1 MTDGPR
7 LIVADANVYVDAVVH
22 DATKVL
28 GDPPSLAHIPSLPPR
43 TVHPSLHLLGVV
55 RDGADTGTGPGLAVS
70 DHILLMVVH
79 ALRRQDW
86 PTDAIRAY
94 AYAIRALAERS
105 AGGYYTD
112 VPRTQH
118 DCPDPEDNLILDLT
132 VHTDADLI
140 VTNDSDLLQLGRVR
154 SWKGRPIIDPYRF
167 TALADGAA
175 RWEGRP

>member
-1 MTDGPR
+1 MTGAAR
-7 LIVADANVYVDAVVH
+7 LLVADANVYVDAVTH

-43 TVHPSLHLLGVV
+43 AVHPALHLLGVV
-55 RDGADTGTGPGLAVS
+55 RDGSETGAGPGLAVS
-70 DHILLMVVH
+70 DHVLLMVVH
-79 ALRRQDW
+79 ALRRLDW
-86 PTDAIRAY
+86 PIETIRAY

-118 DCPDPEDNLILDLT
+118 DCSDPEDNLILDLA
-132 VHTDADLI
+132 VHADVDLI

-154 SWKGRPIIDPYRF
+154 GWKGRPIIDPDRF

-175 RWEGRP
+175 RWERRP